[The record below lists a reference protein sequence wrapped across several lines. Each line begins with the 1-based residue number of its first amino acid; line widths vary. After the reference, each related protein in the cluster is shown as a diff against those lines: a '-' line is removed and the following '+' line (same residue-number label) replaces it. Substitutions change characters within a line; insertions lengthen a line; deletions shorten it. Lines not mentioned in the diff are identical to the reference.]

1 VKESEVYNQI
11 FGINW
16 FSFLPESVLIFILCI
31 ATLVQGIG
39 GWDPNKILE
48 SLKVVPPKTQPS
60 FKGDETGPA
69 CILNHSVARMVECFQ
84 RNL

>member
-1 VKESEVYNQI
+1 MKESEVYNQI

-48 SLKVVPPKTQPS
+48 SLKVVES
-60 FKGDETGPA
+60 GA
-69 CILNHSVARMVECFQ
+69 CHEFSRAATAEGQDFG
-84 RNL
+84 